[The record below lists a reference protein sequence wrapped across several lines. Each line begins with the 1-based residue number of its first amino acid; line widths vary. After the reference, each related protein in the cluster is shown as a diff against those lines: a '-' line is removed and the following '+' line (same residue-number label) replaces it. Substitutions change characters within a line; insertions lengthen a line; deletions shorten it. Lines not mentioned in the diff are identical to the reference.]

1 MTERFDSIVI
11 GAGQAGPALAV
22 RLAQAGRGTA
32 IVERKR
38 FGGTC
43 VNTGCIPTKTLIAS
57 ARVAHLARRA
67 TDFGVTIDAPVGVDI
82 TRLKARKDAVVQGMR
97 DGLERWLR
105 STPSLTVV
113 QGHAR
118 FEGPRTIRV
127 GETLLEAEEI
137 FINVGARAFVPGL
150 PGVDGV
156 DYLTNSTLLDLAVLP
171 AHLVVIGGGYVG
183 VELAQAYR
191 RFGAE
196 VTMVEMTPRLL
207 PREDDDVSAA
217 VKEILESEGIR
228 LRLAAECIRL
238 GRRENRVVV
247 GLQCADDPREVEGS
261 HVLLA
266 VGRRPNTDDLGLDK
280 ADVKTDAR
288 GYIPVDDEL
297 RTNVPGIWA
306 LGEVNGRGAFTHT
319 AYNDYEIV
327 AANLLDGASRRVTE
341 RITAYAVY
349 LDPPLGR
356 AGMTEREV
364 RAAGRQAL
372 VGRLPMARV
381 ARAKARSETQG
392 FMKVVVDPGTGKI
405 LGAVIF
411 GIEGD
416 EVIHAVLDVMYAE
429 APYPVLQRAVHIHP
443 TVAELV
449 PTLLGEL
456 QPSP

>member
-11 GAGQAGPALAV
+11 GAGQAGPSLAV
-22 RLAQAGRGTA
+22 RLAQAGRKTA
-32 IVERKR
+32 IIERKR

-67 TDFGVTIDAPVGVDI
+67 TDFGVTIDAPVGVDMA
-82 TRLKARKDAVVQGMR
+82 RVKARMDAVVQGSR

-105 STPSLTVV
+105 STPNLEVV

-118 FEGPRTIRV
+118 FESPHTIRV
-127 GETLLEAEEI
+127 GEALLEAERI
-137 FINVGARAFVPGL
+137 FINVGARALVPELPGL
-150 PGVDGV
+150 HKV

-171 AHLVVIGGGYVG
+171 AHLIVVGGSYVG
-183 VELAQAYR
+183 VEFAQMYR

-196 VTMVEMTPRLL
+196 VTVVEMASRLL

-228 LRLAAECIRL
+228 VRLAAECIRV
-238 GRRENRVVV
+238 GRRENRVLV
-247 GLQCADDPREVEGS
+247 GLRCADDPHELEGS
-261 HVLLA
+261 RLLLA
-266 VGRRPNTDDLGLDK
+266 VGRTPNTDDLGLDR
-280 ADVKTDAR
+280 AGVKTDPR
-288 GYIPVDDEL
+288 GYIAVDEEL

-327 AANLLDGASRRVTE
+327 AANLLDGAKRRVAD
-341 RITAYAVY
+341 RITAYALYV
-349 LDPPLGR
+349 DPPLGR
-356 AGMTEREV
+356 AGMTEQEI

-372 VGRLPMARV
+372 VGRIRMPRV
-381 ARAKARSETQG
+381 ARARARGETHG
-392 FMKVVVDPGTGKI
+392 FMKVLVEQGTGKI
-405 LGAVIF
+405 LGAAIL

-416 EVIHAVLDVMYAE
+416 EVVHALLDVMYAD
-429 APYPVLQRAVHIHP
+429 APYTVLMRAVHIHP
-443 TVAELV
+443 TVSEFV
-449 PTLLGEL
+449 PTLLGQMQPL
-456 QPSP
+456 Q